1 MAHVSPSRRS
11 ASTLRRSVVAGAVG
25 ALVAASGAVALST
38 SASADDPDWV
48 TVDDEGFAT
57 FTIPVDEV
65 EDAVGTEI
73 SQIVAE
79 GNFGPSANW
88 AEFGLSLDGDVAS
101 GILGP
106 LDPGVYYYQI
116 TADDHLSMKD
126 PTNSTSVGSEPEW
139 STFYVPGE
147 GAELLGDAAPADQGA
162 VEEFTYQSSVA
173 GEERAAMAW
182 TPPDYDVE
190 RSDPYPVLYLQ
201 HGGGQTYGDW
211 VEVGRAAQIFDNL
224 YAAGQIQPMVV
235 IMGNGNVSSFADELF
250 RNIVPTAEEEFNIS
264 DDPAQRALA
273 GLSMGGG
280 QSFDVLAS
288 DPGEFSSIGVFGSGS
303 FLGAV
308 DRLLASD
315 QSIEEINTL
324 TDFVRIY
331 VGNPTDH
338 AYNSTHE
345 ALAKLDDAGLAYQ
358 FDGANPDAG
367 HNWDAWQE
375 NLIDFSQRLF
385 QEGPSE
391 GMSPG
396 HTAIDEPFETP
407 ESGTTPTPWVSEDG
421 FVTFE
426 TTAEFADAEHVTVW
440 ANWGASH
447 LWTRVELS
455 QDGDLWR
462 GTVGPLDAGWYHYQL
477 IVDMEAQKDTG
488 NPTSV
493 TTEPTWSQFF
503 VPGDSARMVSPV
515 PEGEGGVVQEMT
527 YSSDVAGEER
537 TSLVWTP
544 PGYDANR
551 SEPYPV
557 FYLQHGGGQSYTDWT
572 EMGQAKN
579 ILDNHFLDGNL
590 EPMVVVM
597 SNGNV
602 DDFTTELLEN
612 IAPAAES
619 QFHVS
624 DDPAQRALA
633 GLSMGGGQT
642 MSVLTGEPGEF
653 AYIGTFSAGY
663 SGEAS
668 DLDVAAINEGTT
680 LLRLYNGNISDF
692 TYGGVVQAMETFD
705 EAGVEYEFDGWF
717 EGPHGWDTW
726 QHALID
732 FAPRLFDSATADDS
746 DGIEIEATVPE
757 AADGY
762 LSLTIADQGGRV
774 TLGEASNAGD
784 RLVMAG
790 ELPAV
795 TVTDSRTDEQA
806 AGTGWAVSGQ
816 SSELAGGRAAIGAD
830 HLGWSPTLSTERD
843 GVVAGDAV
851 DTVLGGGAGLAAPQ
865 RLVEATNEGRVG
877 SISATAGLALEVPV
891 DTEPG
896 TYTGAVTVSLF
907 PVD

>member
-1 MAHVSPSRRS
+1 MAHVLSRRRRLS
-11 ASTLRRSVVAGAVG
+11 DLSRRVASGAVG
-25 ALVAASGAVALST
+25 ALIAGGGLVALST
-38 SASADDPDWV
+38 PAAADDAWV
-48 TVDDEGFAT
+48 TIDDEGFAS
-57 FTIPVDEV
+57 FAIPVDEV
-65 EDAVGTEI
+65 EDAVGTDI

-88 AEFGLSLDGDVAS
+88 AEFGLSIGGDVAT
-101 GILGP
+101 GVLGP
-106 LDPGVYYYQI
+106 LDPGFYYYQI
-116 TADDHLSMKD
+116 TADDHLTVKD
-126 PTNSTSVGSEPEW
+126 PTNASSVASEPEW

-147 GAELLGDAAPADQGA
+147 GAEYLADAPEPDRGA
-162 VEEFTYQSSVA
+162 VQEFTYQSSVA
-173 GEERAAMAW
+173 GEERAALAW
-182 TPPDYDVE
+182 TPPDYDADRAE
-190 RSDPYPVLYLQ
+190 PYPVLYLQ
-201 HGGGQTYGDW
+201 HGGGQSYRDW
-211 VEVGRAAQIFDNL
+211 VEVGRAAQVFDNL
-224 YAAGQIQPMVV
+224 LAQGEIQEMVV
-235 IMGNGNVSSFADELF
+235 VMGNGNVSSFADELF
-250 RNIVPTAEEEFNIS
+250 RNIIRTAERSFNIS
-264 DDPAQRALA
+264 EDPAQRALA

-280 QSFDVLAS
+280 QTFDVLVS
-288 DPGEFSSIGVFGSGS
+288 DPGEFSHVGTFGAGR
-303 FLGAV
+303 FNNLDDLPAEAINAGT
-308 DRLLASD
+308 DLFRL
-315 QSIEEINTL
+315 
-324 TDFVRIY
+324 Y
-331 VGNPTDH
+331 VGNPTDA
-338 AYNSTHE
+338 AYNDVYH
-345 ALAKLDDAGLAYQ
+345 ARAKLDEAGVEYQ

-375 NLIDFSQRLF
+375 NLTDFAQRLF
-385 QEGPSE
+385 QDGPFD

-426 TTAEFADAEHVTVW
+426 TTTEFADAEHVTVW

-455 QDGDLWR
+455 QVGDRWR
-462 GTVGPLDAGWYHYQL
+462 GTVGPLEPGWYHYRL

-493 TTEPTWSQFF
+493 TTEPTWSQFL

-515 PEGEGGVVQEMT
+515 PEAEGGVIEEMT
-527 YSSDVAGEER
+527 YQSDVAGEQR
-537 TSLVWTP
+537 TALVWTP
-544 PGYDANR
+544 PDFDADR
-551 SEPYPV
+551 AESYPV

-572 EMGQAKN
+572 EMGHAKN
-579 ILDNHFLDGNL
+579 ILDNHFRDGNL

-597 SNGNV
+597 GNGNV
-602 DDFTTELLEN
+602 SNFTTELLEN
-612 IAPAAES
+612 IAPAAED

-642 MSVLTGEPGEF
+642 MSILTSEPGEF

-663 SGEAS
+663 SGDGG

-680 LLRLYNGNISDF
+680 LLRMYNGNISDF
-692 TYGGVVQAMETFD
+692 TYGGVVNAMETFD
-705 EAGVEYEFDGWF
+705 RVGVEYEFDGWF

-726 QHALID
+726 QHALTD

-762 LSLTIADQGGRV
+762 LSLTIADHGGSV
-774 TLGEASNAGD
+774 NLGEAMNAGD

-790 ELPAV
+790 ELPAI

-806 AGTGWAVSGQ
+806 GGTGWAVSGQ
-816 SSELAGGRAAIGAD
+816 SSALTGAGGAIGAD
-830 HLGWSPTLSTERD
+830 HLGWSPSVSTERE

-851 DTVLGGGAGLAAPQ
+851 DTILGGGAGLAAPQ
-865 RLVEATNEGRVG
+865 RLIEATDEGRSG
-877 SISATAGLALEVPV
+877 STAASAGLLLEVPV
-891 DTEPG
+891 DTEAG